1 MIASRC
7 VEVGFDKAGKLHP
20 HYLVGP
26 AAFANAPVLSFQ
38 AVQGILG
45 GNARFVVLQRLP
57 PYLAQFVD
65 ALLAQAALLRPV
77 AQRGASISSAGKV
90 CHADVVRH
98 SGRQDV
104 KLSNIGRALD
114 EAIPLTKRAEK
125 LWLVVIAGFGQQPI
139 VLMTNLKMRTLE
151 SESLWWTAQ
160 IFWTR
165 WKVEETFR
173 HPLTVF
179 ADTMYTG
186 VT

>member
-1 MIASRC
+1 M
-7 VEVGFDKAGKLHP
+7 
-20 HYLVGP
+20 
-26 AAFANAPVLSFQ
+26 
-38 AVQGILG
+38 
-45 GNARFVVLQRLP
+45 
-57 PYLAQFVD
+57 
-65 ALLAQAALLRPV
+65 
-77 AQRGASISSAGKV
+77 
-90 CHADVVRH
+90 
-98 SGRQDV
+98 
-104 KLSNIGRALD
+104 KLSNIGRALG

-139 VLMTNLKMRTLE
+139 VFATNLGLRARE
-151 SESLWWTAQ
+151 SESLWWAAQ